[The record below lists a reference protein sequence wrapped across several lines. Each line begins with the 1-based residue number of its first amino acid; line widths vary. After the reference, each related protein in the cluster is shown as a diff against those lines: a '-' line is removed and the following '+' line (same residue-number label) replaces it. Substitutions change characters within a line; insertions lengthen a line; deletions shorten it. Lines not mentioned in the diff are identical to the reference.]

1 MNTCAASYHDQSR
14 PWSRLNIEL
23 GLARRVEV
31 NHAFEEPRAL
41 VFPEIRFIVLK
52 RENLSPVTETAG
64 CEASHLLVNFLFTIA
79 KVEGSD
85 GNHERGTTPKFIV
98 GG

>member
-1 MNTCAASYHDQSR
+1 VA
-14 PWSRLNIEL
+14 
-23 GLARRVEV
+23 LAL
-31 NHAFEEPRAL
+31 EEPRAL
-41 VFPEIRFIVLK
+41 ALPRIRFIVLK
-52 RENLSPVTETAG
+52 NGNRSPVTETAG

-85 GNHERGTTPKFIV
+85 GYHERRTTTESIV